1 MGTKGKTLSTLGVIG
16 LLVALVTIYV
26 VANSAQN
33 LAQDNRDM
41 ISPHLDIHVIA
52 GGPTELENF
61 FKAAIGED
69 ENAGEIRDRYVWIT
83 VLAKNKGLSEV
94 KDITTAINLNS
105 KIHKIYTAHSRK
117 YWEKVRLEEK
127 EENAAKF
134 TVDSLS
140 KDDSFVIFLG
150 LQPELFEGK
159 SPFNQRERQ
168 LWKRDYRVSFQKV
181 EITTNGFQKVVY

>member
-1 MGTKGKTLSTLGVIG
+1 
-16 LLVALVTIYV
+16 VALITIYV

-52 GGPTELENF
+52 GGPTELEGF

-69 ENAGEIRDRYVWIT
+69 ENAGKIRDRYVWIT
-83 VLAKNKGLSEV
+83 VLAKNTKNKGLSEV

-117 YWEKVRLEEK
+117 YWEKVNLLLIK
-127 EENAAKF
+127 E
-134 TVDSLS
+134 S
-140 KDDSFVIFLG
+140 
-150 LQPELFEGK
+150 
-159 SPFNQRERQ
+159 
-168 LWKRDYRVSFQKV
+168 VSSGS
-181 EITTNGFQKVVY
+181 EITEFPFKRWR